1 MKIMLEKYIFYKRK
15 SSDSEDKQI
24 LSLDSQDRVIKETI
38 SGFDSFNIIANLQES
53 MSAKAPGR
61 PKFNQMCEK
70 LESGEAQ
77 YIICWQLNRL
87 ARNPVDGGR
96 IIWLVQNFGIK
107 IITPSKTYD
116 VNDILLMYVEFA
128 MSNQFI
134 NDLRKSSARGVE
146 DKLRAG
152 HAPVLAPLG
161 YLNDVTKKQGLRDI
175 IVDPKTFGLVRKM
188 WDLLLTGHYSPQR
201 IWFIATNEWGLRH
214 REGKPF
220 SRSKIYELFTNIFYT
235 GNYYIYA
242 EVTYDNGVHQSMITL
257 EEFDRAQKILG
268 RRGKP
273 RMLGHQFS
281 YTKLIKCACGSGIT
295 AHERFRKVC
304 TECHHKYNAQKNEIC
319 PKCKATAP
327 ENTWYKC
334 YYHCS
339 KKYDPSCKQP
349 YVDEES
355 LKGQFDSIL
364 STLTIP
370 QDFIDWTLQR
380 LRDQNQQEIENR
392 GSINNN
398 LQASLT
404 AVSRRLENL
413 LTKYLGEEN
422 KTGELISDMEYKQQK
437 LLLQEDRKRLE
448 KELQGIGVSQDNWLD
463 TAEKV
468 LIFSRYARYWLE
480 KGTLE
485 EKRTIAAAFGLNLTL
500 NNRLLRYDLLKP
512 FERIKEAHDVLIK
525 DAEKVSP
532 QKRTVIAGQSYY
544 IDQQNP
550 FWGGVRELNPL
561 KPPPQGGA

>member
-1 MKIMLEKYIFYKRK
+1 MIAVSEKYIFYKRK

-24 LSLDSQDRVIKETI
+24 LSLDSQNRVIRESI
-38 SGFDSFNIIANLQES
+38 PGFDSFDITADYQES

-116 VNDILLMYVEFA
+116 INDILLMYVEFA

-134 NDLRKSSARGVE
+134 NDLKKSSARGVE

-152 HAPVLAPLG
+152 HAPILAPLG

-175 IVDPKTFGLVRKM
+175 LPDPQTFGLVRKM

-201 IWFIATNEWGLRH
+201 IWVIATNDWGLRH
-214 REGKPF
+214 REGKQF
-220 SRSKIYELFTNIFYT
+220 SRSKLYELFTNLFFT
-235 GNYYIYA
+235 GQFIYQGK
-242 EVTYDNGVHQSMITL
+242 VYQGVHEPMISL
-257 EEFDRAQKILG
+257 EEYDRAQKILG
-268 RRGKP
+268 RKGKP
-273 RMLGHQFS
+273 RMLGHQYS

-304 TECHHKYNAQKNEIC
+304 PECHHKYNAQRNDFC
-319 PKCKATAP
+319 PKCKSIAP

-339 KKYDPSCKQP
+339 KKYNPDCKQP
-349 YVDEES
+349 YVDEGA
-355 LKGQFDSIL
+355 LQKQFDLIL
-364 STLTIP
+364 GTLTIP
-370 QDFIDWTLQR
+370 QDFVNWTLER
-380 LRDQNQQEIENR
+380 LREQNQQEIQNR
-392 GSINNN
+392 ESINNH
-398 LQASLT
+398 LQVSLNVVT
-404 AVSRRLENL
+404 RKLDNL
-413 LTKYLGEEN
+413 LTKYLSDEN
-422 KTGELISDMEYKQQK
+422 KNGEIISDAEYKQQK
-437 LLLQEDRKRLE
+437 ALFQEDRKNLE
-448 KELQGIGVSQDNWLD
+448 DELKGMGQSQDSWLD
-463 TAEKV
+463 TAEKT
-468 LIFSRYARYWLE
+468 FNFAAHARYWLE

-500 NNRLLRYDLLKP
+500 ENRILRYDLLKP
-512 FERIKEAHDVLIK
+512 FELIKEASDVLK
-525 DAEKVSP
+525 DDAKKVEP
-532 QKRTVIAGQSYY
+532 ENRTVIAGQSYY
-544 IDQQNP
+544 LDPQNP
-550 FWGGVRELNPL
+550 FWGD
-561 KPPPQGGA
+561 